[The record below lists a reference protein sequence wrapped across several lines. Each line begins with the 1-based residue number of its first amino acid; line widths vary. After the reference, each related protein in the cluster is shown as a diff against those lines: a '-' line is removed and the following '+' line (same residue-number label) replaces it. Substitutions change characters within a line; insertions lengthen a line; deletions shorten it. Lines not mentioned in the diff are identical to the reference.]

1 MGMDLFNHNTCCL
14 IENCNE
20 EKRFEVACKECGL
33 DPMCQ
38 VLDYAEPGSG
48 VPPGILLR
56 RQSVSKGEM
65 LFSIEQRFKAVYAV
79 KSGSFKA
86 MEPDLNGQERVVGF
100 YLPGDLIGVEGIAN
114 RYYSYSVRA
123 LEAGFICILEMDRLV
138 ESGRSTEA
146 IQRSLIKMLGREIAL
161 THSQTASLIRQN
173 ADQRLAAFIL
183 ALALRISIR
192 GLGGDRL
199 HLTMSRS
206 DMASYLG
213 LARETVSRV
222 LTRFQR
228 DGLIQ
233 LRNQRLI
240 LLSLDGLQEVA
251 ASR

>member
-1 MGMDLFNHNTCCL
+1 MELIKHHNCCL
-14 IENCNE
+14 IGNRSE
-20 EKRFEVACKECGL
+20 EKRFEVACKECDL

-65 LFSIEQRFKAVYAV
+65 LFDIEQSFKAVYAV

-86 MEPDLNGQERVVGF
+86 MEPDLNEQERVVGF

-114 RYYSYSVRA
+114 RYYTYSARA
-123 LEAGFICILEMDRLV
+123 LEAGSVCILEMDRLA
-138 ESGRSTEA
+138 ESGRSAEA
-146 IQRSLIKMLGREIAL
+146 IQRSLIEMLGREVAL
-161 THSQTASLIRQN
+161 THSQTAFLIRQN

-192 GLGGDRL
+192 GLGRDRL
-199 HLTMSRS
+199 YLSMSRS
-206 DMASYLG
+206 DIASYLG

-228 DGLIQ
+228 EGLIQ
-233 LRNQRLI
+233 LRNQCLI
-240 LLSLDGLQEVA
+240 LLSRDGLQEVA